1 MSRLIKAFPLAAIL
15 LFAGLVPRSALAAPI
30 STNQVTFSY
39 TDTSSCSFNL
49 QVQGSSFNTWFF
61 NGDGTVTF
69 SFHGGGTVSAN
80 GNTFRFVF
88 DGHNTYFATGQMYTT
103 GLQEQVTVPGA
114 GLVIVDVG
122 TLHFDAN
129 GNLVFAPGQHDFS
142 VGAYP
147 ALCPYF

>member
-1 MSRLIKAFPLAAIL
+1 MSRLIKATPLAAIL
-15 LFAGLVPRSALAAPI
+15 LFAALVPRSALAAPI
-30 STNQVTFSY
+30 FTTQTPFSY
-39 TDTSSCSFNL
+39 TDTSSCGFPL
-49 QVQGSSFNTWFF
+49 QVQGSSSNTLFF
-61 NGDGTVTF
+61 NGNGTVTY

-80 GNTFRFVF
+80 GTTFRFVF
-88 DGHNTYFATGQMYTT
+88 DGHNTYLTTGQSYTT

-142 VGAYP
+142 VSAYA